1 QMEEKV
7 VGGKEKKYVLYT
19 VVGEERGKAGLG
31 VWVVR
36 VLLGALM
43 LVALAVVPYLSLR
56 LAQVSDRTLVV
67 FQPVPIRN
75 HSLHHHNHDHHVIE
89 HGKLGHVDVISIL
102 QSASLTRENYTEL
115 NETTKNNSS
124 SNTSSNSSSNGVVTL
139 HEAAVTLAV
148 MEDTNSTRKATDEN
162 GTESVT
168 SGDIAVPKTED
179 EEEKDEDRV
188 TTEQA
193 EGTSESPN
201 NVANNVAELVNSSN
215 SAAPISASS
224 TSIPNT
230 TITPQHSNEASSAPD
245 AATQAIIP
253 SSQKTPTDQN
263 ANLTTK
269 TPIAKVLAVS
279 TTLAPAPSTTT
290 STTTT
295 TTTTTSHRP
304 PLAHKLVYV
313 ATAASGN
320 HVGGFCVWKTDQNVT
335 NWAFFYDNIPIEY
348 QSHQDTADHEMRGM
362 LAAVRTWSSLW
373 EDHHVVLR
381 SHHPSIKGADHPT
394 RRQLSHELE
403 QLSEGH
409 FSYELEW
416 RLRKTDRVVDIAY
429 CLAHLHRDF
438 AHWYRTFQGHVDEL
452 LGPQNWR
459 KVNKEKRTE
468 VSKSAFLTED
478 NEDEDFEEDN
488 MVKM

>member
-1 QMEEKV
+1 V

-19 VVGEERGKAGLG
+19 VVGEERGRAGPG
-31 VWVVR
+31 VWVIR

-43 LVALAVVPYLSLR
+43 MVALAVVPYLSLR

-115 NETTKNNSS
+115 NDTTKNNS
-124 SNTSSNSSSNGVVTL
+124 TSNSSSSGVVTL
-139 HEAAVTLAV
+139 HEAAVTIAV

-162 GTESVT
+162 STESVT
-168 SGDIAVPKTED
+168 SGDIAVVKVED
-179 EEEKDEDRV
+179 EEEKDEEKV
-188 TTEQA
+188 TTEES
-193 EGTSESPN
+193 EGTSESP
-201 NVANNVAELVNSSN
+201 VIVVESMNSSN
-215 SAAPISASS
+215 SAAISTNSS
-224 TSIPNT
+224 SVPNT
-230 TITPQHSNEASSAPD
+230 TISPQHSNEASSVPN
-245 AATQAIIP
+245 AATQAIMP

-263 ANLTTK
+263 ANLTT
-269 TPIAKVLAVS
+269 TVPIAKLLATS
-279 TTLAPAPSTTT
+279 STLAPSLSTITS

-295 TTTTTSHRP
+295 TTIISHRP

-362 LAAVRTWSSLW
+362 LAAVRTWSPLW

-403 QLSEGH
+403 HLSEGH

-459 KVNKEKRTE
+459 KVGKEKRTE
-468 VSKSAFLTED
+468 VSKSAFLTEG
-478 NEDEDFEEDN
+478 NEDEDFDEDN